1 VKFIKIPKT
10 GLALVI
16 AVALLNGGCG
26 GSGKN
31 ETPLPQSK
39 KISDVDV
46 PQFEGSQSKSD
57 YSGKKAVATPD
68 ETHPGVKNGVKIDRV
83 VIVPQE
89 VEGHWKAVKIRVLNK
104 IDESKTSMK
113 IVSLGESFKLNGT
126 TIKVIVGP
134 FMPNF
139 VMTQKNYSSKGNELT
154 NPAVRLVVE
163 ENGKTLYEG
172 WAFAK
177 YPTMYAF
184 EHDEFALQLMDYIPA
199 DVS

>member
-1 VKFIKIPKT
+1 M
-10 GLALVI
+10 I
-16 AVALLNGGCG
+16 AFVLLIGGCG
-26 GSGKN
+26 GSGDK

-46 PQFEGSQSKSD
+46 PQFEGSQSKPD
-57 YSGKKAVATPD
+57 YSRKQAVATPD
-68 ETHPGVKNGVKIDRV
+68 ETHPGVKKGVKINRV

-89 VEGHWKAVKIRVLNK
+89 VKSKWKAVKIRVLNK
-104 IDESKTSMK
+104 IDESKNSMK
-113 IVSLGESFKLNGT
+113 IISLGESFKLNGT

>member
-1 VKFIKIPKT
+1 MNFLIILKT
-10 GLALVI
+10 VLVI
-16 AVALLNGGCG
+16 AVALLIGCG
-26 GSGKN
+26 GGDDN
-31 ETPLPQSK
+31 ETPLPQAK

-46 PQFEGSQSKSD
+46 PQFEGSRSQPA
-57 YSGKKAVATPD
+57 YSEKKAVATPD
-68 ETHPGVKNGVKIDRV
+68 ETHPGVKEGGKIDRGGV
-83 VIVPQE
+83 VPQE
-89 VEGHWKAVKIRVLNK
+89 VEGQWKAVKIMVRNK
-104 IDESKTSMK
+104 IDESRNSIKM
-113 IVSLGESFKLNGT
+113 VSLGDSFELDGSA
-126 TIKVIVGP
+126 IKVTIGP

-154 NPAVRLVVE
+154 NPAVRLIVE
-163 ENGKTLYEG
+163 ENGKILYEG

>member
-1 VKFIKIPKT
+1 LKFIKIQKT
-10 GLALVI
+10 GLALV
-16 AVALLNGGCG
+16 VALLIGCG
-26 GSGKN
+26 GSGDN
-31 ETPLPQSK
+31 ETPLPQAK

-46 PQFEGSQSKSD
+46 PQFEGSRSKPV
-57 YSGKKAVATPD
+57 YSEKQATPD
-68 ETHPGVKNGVKIDRV
+68 ETHPGVKEGVKVERGIV
-83 VIVPQE
+83 VPQE
-89 VEGHWKAVKIRVLNK
+89 VKDQWKAVKISIRNK
-104 IDESKTSMK
+104 IDESRNSMK
-113 IVSLGESFKLNGT
+113 TVSLGDSFTLDGSA
-126 TIKVIVGP
+126 IKVTVGA

-139 VMTQKNYSSKGNELT
+139 VMTQSSYSSKGNELT

-184 EHDEFALQLMDYIPA
+184 EHDEFALQLIDYIPA

>member
-1 VKFIKIPKT
+1 M
-10 GLALVI
+10 I
-16 AVALLNGGCG
+16 AIALLIGCG
-26 GSGKN
+26 GGDDN
-31 ETPLPQSK
+31 ETPLPHAK

-46 PQFEGSQSKSD
+46 PKYEGSGSKPA
-57 YSGKKAVATPD
+57 YSEKQPTPD
-68 ETHPGVKNGVKIDRV
+68 ETHPGVKEGVKVDRGV
-83 VIVPQE
+83 VVPQE
-89 VEGHWKAVKIRVLNK
+89 VEDQWKAVKIMVRNK
-104 IDESKTSMK
+104 IDESRNSMK
-113 IVSLGESFKLNGT
+113 TVSLGDSFKLDGSA
-126 TIKVIVGP
+126 IKVTVGP

-154 NPAVRLVVE
+154 NPAVRLIVE
-163 ENGKTLYEG
+163 ENGKILYEG

>member
-1 VKFIKIPKT
+1 LKFIKIRKT

-16 AVALLNGGCG
+16 AVAMVIGCG
-26 GSGKN
+26 GSSDN
-31 ETPLPQSK
+31 ETPLPQAK

-46 PQFEGSQSKSD
+46 PLFEGSQSKSD
-57 YSGKKAVATPD
+57 YSEEKEVGTQD
-68 ETHPGVKNGVKIDRV
+68 DTHPGVKEGVRIERGV
-83 VIVPQE
+83 VVPQE
-89 VEGHWKAVKIRVLNK
+89 VEGQWKAVKIRVRNK
-104 IDESKTSMK
+104 IDESKNSMK
-113 IVSLGESFKLNGT
+113 TVSLGDSFEIDGSA
-126 TIKVIVGP
+126 IKVTVGH

-184 EHDEFALQLMDYIPA
+184 EHDKFALQLMDYIPA

>member
-1 VKFIKIPKT
+1 MKFIKIPKS
-10 GLALVI
+10 GLGLVI
-16 AVALLNGGCG
+16 TLSLLIGCVG
-26 GSGKN
+26 GSDS
-31 ETPLPQSK
+31 ETPQPQAK

-46 PQFEGSQSKSD
+46 PQFEGSRSNSA
-57 YSGKKAVATPD
+57 YSEKQAKQD
-68 ETHPGVKNGVKIDRV
+68 ETHPGVKKGVKVDRG

-89 VEGHWKAVKIRVLNK
+89 VEGKWIAVKIMVRNK
-104 IDESKTSMK
+104 IDESRNSMK
-113 IVSLGESFKLNGT
+113 TVSLGDSFKLDGSA
-126 TIKVIVGP
+126 IKVKVGP

-139 VMTQKNYSSKGNELT
+139 VMTQKNYSSKGNELI
-154 NPAVRLVVE
+154 NPAVQLVVE

>member
-1 VKFIKIPKT
+1 MNFLIILKT
-10 GLALVI
+10 VLVI
-16 AVALLNGGCG
+16 AVALLIGCG
-26 GSGKN
+26 GGDDN
-31 ETPLPQSK
+31 ETPLPQAK

-46 PQFEGSQSKSD
+46 PQLEGSRSQPA
-57 YSGKKAVATPD
+57 YSEKQPVATPD
-68 ETHPGVKNGVKIDRV
+68 ETHPGVKEGVKIDRGV
-83 VIVPQE
+83 VVPQE
-89 VEGHWKAVKIRVLNK
+89 VEGQWKAVKIMVRNK
-104 IDESKTSMK
+104 IDESRNSMK
-113 IVSLGESFKLNGT
+113 MITLGDSFELDGSA
-126 TIKVIVGP
+126 IKVTIGP

-154 NPAVRLVVE
+154 NPAVRLIVE
-163 ENGKTLYEG
+163 ENGKILYEG